1 MRRRLGH
8 DRERRLIV
16 RVAEL
21 ERRIELLEAAAEA
34 SLDRARRAEAGL
46 GVLAARAER
55 LEWLAAPGLEDL
67 SVPEGGRTGLTGS
80 GSGSRVLCSA
90 GTGADGELMSVT
102 GAAMALYAYRW
113 GWDVSLSGETGDEPP
128 VVRKLRFI
136 RELCDH
142 YAWVLW
148 LDPGASIVD
157 VSADVLLQTR
167 PDRDLYVCAPVAGEP
182 VGSRPV
188 MLVRAGDLS
197 RRLLDH
203 LIDHPDAE
211 VGPPRHAVLSAAWAW
226 TPGAATDGGPA
237 VMLPPPGGPVER
249 RRAALDRLAALRRAT
264 AAVPGALGDIP
275 GPLAAFGPARAADVP
290 DLLDGMGL
298 TGTAVVV
305 GAPPEG
311 FCERLSAARGGARV
325 VAAGE
330 ARDADDAAARFA
342 DDPPDVVWLL
352 GGGRELA
359 VTQRLM
365 AWWPALRPGGL
376 MLGHPYTAVPTADG
390 DATAG
395 TVDWFFGQ
403 LGLGVH
409 VTTDDPAGATWM
421 VRKPVE

>member
-1 MRRRLGH
+1 
-8 DRERRLIV
+8 V

-21 ERRIELLEAAAEA
+21 ERRIELLEAAAQS
-34 SLDRARRAEAGL
+34 SLDRARSAEDGL
-46 GVLAARAER
+46 ARLAARAER
-55 LEWLAAPGLEDL
+55 LQWLAAPGLEDL

-128 VVRKLRFI
+128 AVRRLRFI
-136 RELCDH
+136 RELCDQ

-148 LDPGASIVD
+148 IDPGASIVD
-157 VSADVLLQTR
+157 VSADVLAQTR
-167 PDRDLYVCAPVAGEP
+167 PDRDIYVCAPVAGEP

-188 MLVRAGDLS
+188 MLVRASDLS

-203 LIDHPDAE
+203 LIEHPDAE
-211 VGPPRHAVLSAAWAW
+211 VGPPRHAVLPAAWAW
-226 TPGAATDGGPA
+226 SPGMPAGEGPH
-237 VMLPPPGGPVER
+237 VMLPPEGGPLER
-249 RRAALDRLAALRRAT
+249 RLAALERLAALRRSL
-264 AAVPGALGDIP
+264 AALPGVLGDAPGA
-275 GPLAAFGPARAADVP
+275 LAAFGPARAAEVP
-290 DLLDGMGL
+290 DLLDAMGL

-305 GAPPEG
+305 GSAPDG
-311 FCERLSAARGGARV
+311 FRERLTAARGGAPV
-325 VAAGE
+325 VLAGE
-330 ARDADDAAARFA
+330 AADADDAAGRFA
-342 DDPPDVVWLL
+342 DAPPDVVWLL

-359 VTQRLM
+359 LTQRLM
-365 AWWPALRPGGL
+365 AWWPVLRPGGL
-376 MLGHPYTAVPTADG
+376 MLGHPYTGVPTPDG

-395 TVDWFFGQ
+395 TVDWFFGE

-409 VTTDDPAGATWM
+409 VTTEDPAGATWM